1 MFHSQSIGIDL
12 GTANTVVYVS
22 GQGIVLRV
30 PSVVAR
36 KKHNHHIVAIGQ
48 EAAAMVGKTPESIET
63 IRPIKEGVIADY
75 EATVALLDEV
85 LQQTVGKRWMKPHV
99 LICVPTGVTA
109 VERRAVVTAV
119 QQSGARSVYVL
130 EEPFAAAVGAG
141 LPVQEPTGS
150 MIVSLGGGTTDVA
163 TLSLGGIV
171 NSNVL
176 KMGGHHLDDA
186 IVSYLKQHHRLS
198 IGDVTAE
205 QIKIGIGTADVQR
218 AAAYDNMTLRGQD
231 CETGLPKT
239 ISLAASDVAQAIAP
253 MVEKMVDVI
262 RNVLEQAPPEI
273 ASDII
278 TRGIVLTGGGALLR
292 DLPTRLAAALQVPV
306 MVAEQAL
313 DCVAL
318 GAGQSLPYMKK
329 ANATYQE

>member
-130 EEPFAAAVGAG
+130 EEPFAAAV
-141 LPVQEPTGS
+141 L
-150 MIVSLGGGTTDVA
+150 
-163 TLSLGGIV
+163 
-171 NSNVL
+171 
-176 KMGGHHLDDA
+176 
-186 IVSYLKQHHRLS
+186 
-198 IGDVTAE
+198 
-205 QIKIGIGTADVQR
+205 
-218 AAAYDNMTLRGQD
+218 
-231 CETGLPKT
+231 
-239 ISLAASDVAQAIAP
+239 
-253 MVEKMVDVI
+253 
-262 RNVLEQAPPEI
+262 
-273 ASDII
+273 
-278 TRGIVLTGGGALLR
+278 
-292 DLPTRLAAALQVPV
+292 
-306 MVAEQAL
+306 
-313 DCVAL
+313 
-318 GAGQSLPYMKK
+318 
-329 ANATYQE
+329 